1 MLSLGACAFVA
12 MLGGCGQ
19 KGPLVLPN
27 APAGAASGATAPTA
41 PILVPSPARP

>member
-1 MLSLGACAFVA
+1 MLSLGACTFVA

-27 APAGAASGATAPTA
+27 APAGAASGPTAPTA